1 MKELLKETSLQI
13 IKDFSIEKE
22 GADKLSEEELLQLLA
37 DQVAY
42 YIERRL
48 EFLLST
54 LYRMD
59 VAEKKVNAALSPE
72 SAEPANIAIAK
83 LILERQKQRI
93 YTKHFYKQ
101 PKIEDLEEGLK
112 Y

>member
-1 MKELLKETSLQI
+1 MNDLIQQTSLQI

-22 GADKLSEEELLQLLA
+22 GAEKLGEEELLQLLA

-42 YIERRL
+42 YLEHRL

-59 VAEKKVNAALSPE
+59 VSEKKINAALSLD
-72 SAEPANIAIAK
+72 STEPANITIAK
-83 LILERQKQRI
+83 LILERQKQRVF
-93 YTKHFYKQ
+93 TKQFYKQ
-101 PKIEDLEEGLK
+101 APIEDLEEGLE